1 MNFRLTAGRVLF
13 GIAVLFLAFDALIK
27 VFAAPAAIEGTGQLG
42 YPVSTL
48 VPIGYTALACLVLY
62 VIPRTA
68 PLGAILWTG
77 YLGGA
82 VASQVRVGAPLAGF
96 TLFPIYVA
104 AIIWGSLYLR
114 DERVRQLVRAAR

>member
-1 MNFRLTAGRVLF
+1 MDFRLTAGRVLF

-27 VFAAPAAIEGTGQLG
+27 VIAHPMAVEGTLQLG

-48 VPIGYTALACLVLY
+48 VPIGYTALACLVLF

-68 PLGAILWTG
+68 PLGAILWTA

-82 VASQVRVGAPLAGF
+82 VASQVRMGAPLFGF

-104 AIIWGSLYLR
+104 AILWTSLYLR
-114 DERVRQLVRAAR
+114 DPRVRQLIRTAH